1 MAGYTRQSIADII
14 NGSEVTAPPLNAE
27 FNQVAAAFAAASGHS
42 HDGSTGNAPKIDL
55 TTSVSGYL
63 PAVHG
68 GTGGKSNNTA
78 TSNPTATDDASEGYA
93 PMSMWE
99 NTTTGRVFICVGN
112 TNNAAVWRELVQVQ
126 TGNKIIPEATNTVDL
141 GDPATRFQDLWL
153 SGGLSAFGNGS
164 LGGTLSVTGAT
175 ALSSTLAVT
184 GNTSLT
190 GTLGVVG
197 ATSLAN
203 LAVSGTTNLNGNTVL
218 GNAISDTIAYTGRVS
233 TGIMPSA
240 DDAVDLGSASN
251 EWRNLYID
259 GIANI
264 DDLVADQVDINAG
277 AIDNTTIGAN
287 TAVSAAFDGLTV
299 TGAVNM
305 SGAAVSNLGSVA
317 TVDINGGTI
326 DGAALGASNPI
337 TEATVDNV
345 KIDGNSI
352 TSTNTDGNL
361 NLTPNGTGSV
371 VVSKIDANSGT
382 IDGTAIGSTVAAT
395 GAFTTLSTSGQAT
408 LNSAVITGGTINGTS
423 IGGTTPTTGAFT
435 TVSASAGFTG
445 DVTGNLAGNVAG
457 NVTGDITGNVT
468 GDISGNVTST
478 GTSTFNNVTVNGQ
491 LNMDAATAATIINL
505 TDPTN
510 AQDAATKSYVD
521 TSITNLIDGAP
532 STLDTL
538 NELAAALADDANAYG
553 TLDTKINTKL
563 SKAGDT
569 MTGTLD
575 MGANSVTTTAAPTG
589 NSELTNKAYVDTQRD
604 TRVAKA
610 GDTMSGDLAMGSNKV
625 TGLAAPTDGGDA
637 ANKTYVDTIHGSA
650 VAAATSATNAAT
662 SETNAAG
669 SATAAAGSATA
680 AAADLVTVQGLY
692 DQFDDRYLGSHAVAP
707 TVDNDGDALV
717 VGALFFD
724 SAVSSMKVYSA
735 SGWVPAGSSVNG
747 TSQRFKYTCT
757 ANQNTFSG
765 ADDNSNSLEY
775 DAGYLDI
782 YVNGVKLVN
791 GSDFTA
797 TTGTSIQLL
806 FNTAENDIL
815 EVIAYG
821 TFTLADME
829 MDDLNDVTT
838 AGITNGQVLKYDTAN
853 SQFIA
858 GDADVVADAVN
869 TAAVQD
875 AAITTAKIAD
885 DGVTQ
890 AKIAA
895 GAIGDTE
902 IGTVNA
908 TAIDYSNTVS
918 GISAN
923 TVQEAID
930 YLNTLSGGS
939 SGSVASYTRDKFVA
953 TAGQTTFTT
962 SNGYTLGYLQVFVNG
977 ILLDITDYTAN
988 DSSTVVLTEAA
999 DVGDEVVAIALD
1011 SFAIAELLRV
1021 TSVSPSAPD
1030 NSITVGTSGQLGV
1043 GNPTPAG
1050 GATKLSVGGDVA
1062 TTKKPTV
1069 GIVDTTNGASL
1080 TLRGLAPTLFMD
1092 QTGGTNGKILTDA
1105 TGLELKDGNLDSEGY
1120 RYVRLENGYTEF
1132 ASTGSVDVVINAD
1145 TDNITETH
1153 TPRLIFKQDGDVDH
1167 LRIGVAG
1174 ATDDGIVGAKNNGSY
1189 INASSSNAN
1198 LRSLAIGTNDE
1209 GAILIDGYQRVS
1221 TPHQPAFMAYRAAS
1235 YAVTSPGD
1243 IKVTINTATVNRGNY
1258 YDAAN
1263 SRFTA
1268 PVDGLY
1274 KFDTSIS
1281 VYATNATSLE
1291 TQDDSQFLSLRVNG
1305 AELGRNGGSRSSML
1319 NSAYLT
1325 KSGVE
1330 MSATFTAIL
1339 ALSSGDYVEVEYGDI
1354 QSTVTI
1360 SNANFNGFFLG

>member
-27 FNQVAAAFAAASGHS
+27 FNQMAAAFAAASGHS
-42 HDGSTGNAPKIDL
+42 HDGSTGNAPKINL

-78 TSNPTATDDASEGYA
+78 TTNPTATDDASEGYA

-164 LGGTLSVTGAT
+164 LGGTLAVTGAT

-197 ATSLAN
+197 DTSLAN

-233 TGIMPSA
+233 TGILPSA

-317 TVDINGGTI
+317 TADINGGTI
-326 DGAALGASNPI
+326 DGAALGASTPI

-345 KIDGNSI
+345 KLDGNSI

-361 NLTPNGTGSV
+361 NLTPNGSGSV

-382 IDGTAIGSTVAAT
+382 IDGTAIGSTVADT

-445 DVTGNLAGNVAG
+445 DVTGNLTG
-457 NVTGDITGNVT
+457 NVTGNVTGAITGNVT

-553 TLDTKINTKL
+553 TLDTKINTKV

-589 NSELTNKAYVDTQRD
+589 NSELTNKAYVDAQRD

-662 SETNAAG
+662 SETNAAT

-806 FNTAENDIL
+806 FNTAANDVL

-838 AGITNGQVLKYDTAN
+838 VGITNGQVLKYDTAN

-977 ILLDITDYTAN
+977 VLLDITDYTAN

-1021 TSVSPSAPD
+1021 NDVSASAPTNLLHYSSD
-1030 NSITVGTSGQLGV
+1030 GAIEVRSAKTMGETSADLRI
-1043 GNPTPAG
+1043 
-1050 GATKLSVGGDVA
+1050 
-1062 TTKKPTV
+1062 KPTV
-1069 GIVDTTNGASL
+1069 TGTNFADGAHYNVVFGNETASNSHIGEISVEQLNPAASTESAMRFKTNSGGGNSNTSERMTLTGDGFLGLNLSSPTYGIQLGGGSAAKRRILVDDVYSAGANAGVMFRLGDTNGVI
-1080 TLRGLAPTLFMD
+1080 R
-1092 QTGGTNGKILTDA
+1092 TGGVYFEPRTGTDSFV
-1105 TGLELKDGNLDSEGY
+1105 GISGDNSSVHLSVSEQGY
-1120 RYVRLENGYTEF
+1120 
-1132 ASTGSVDVVINAD
+1132 
-1145 TDNITETH
+1145 ITA
-1153 TPRLIFKQDGDVDH
+1153 P
-1167 LRIGVAG
+1167 
-1174 ATDDGIVGAKNNGSY
+1174 Y
-1189 INASSSNAN
+1189 
-1198 LRSLAIGTNDE
+1198 
-1209 GAILIDGYQRVS
+1209 
-1221 TPHQPAFMAYRAAS
+1221 QPAFNAKVDGSTS
-1235 YAVTSPGD
+1235 YPTSGWNK
-1243 IKVTINTATVNRGNY
+1243 ISVGTLIAQRGSNY
-1258 YDAAN
+1258 STAN

-1268 PVDGLY
+1268 PVSGWYQINMSLNFNADIDTDGALGL
-1274 KFDTSIS
+1274 
-1281 VYATNATSLE
+1281 A
-1291 TQDDSQFLSLRVNG
+1291 VNG
-1305 AELGRNGGSRSSML
+1305 STTNSGIAVMQAQNGG
-1319 NSAYLT
+1319 AYAG
-1325 KSGVE
+1325 KAASGVVY
-1330 MSATFTAIL
+1330 L
-1339 ALSSGDYVEVEYGDI
+1339 AVGDYIEMYAYI
-1354 QSTVTI
+1354 TVGMTTR
-1360 SNANFNGFFLG
+1360 NNPWAGFFSGHLVG